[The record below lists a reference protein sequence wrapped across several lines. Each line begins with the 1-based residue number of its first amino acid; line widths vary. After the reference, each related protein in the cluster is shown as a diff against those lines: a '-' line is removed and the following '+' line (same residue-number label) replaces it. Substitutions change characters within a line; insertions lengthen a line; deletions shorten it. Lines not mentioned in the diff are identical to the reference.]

1 MSRKKQ
7 KKIKKP
13 EDFGRFSEALL
24 KKEYGDEYQIITQKD
39 YKNLTKG
46 QKKLFDQTAKNYDKK
61 QKKYGRQG
69 QDNKLLVIGAQNKPS
84 LGIPPRTK
92 FSDLREIDYRSAKMR
107 PTNEMLM
114 IGVPRFRRKNQQ
126 EALEDSRS
134 EVQAE
139 VDFEGVDKGKVSASY
154 SGQNEGVNPR
164 TGLPITK
171 TNPRMRIIKELK
183 YIANTPDY
191 GKERQEAAKQQ
202 LESFSKKV
210 LGRVDGGSVHVKG
223 KLGRTKPTRLY

>member
-39 YKNLTKG
+39 YKDLTKG
-46 QKKLFDQTAKNYDKK
+46 QKKLFDQTVQNYDKK
-61 QKKYGRQG
+61 QRGS
-69 QDNKLLVIGAQNKPS
+69 NKLLVIGAQNKPS

-126 EALEDSRS
+126 EKLEDSRR
-134 EVQAE
+134 EVQGDIDYRDVA
-139 VDFEGVDKGKVSASY
+139 KGKVSASY
-154 SGQNEGVNPR
+154 SGQDEGVNPR
-164 TGLPITK
+164 TGIPVSRS
-171 TNPRMRIIKELK
+171 NPRMRIIKELK

-191 GKERQEAAKQQ
+191 GKERQEAARQQ
-202 LESFSKKV
+202 LKSFSKKV
-210 LGRVDGGSVHVKG
+210 LGRANGGSVLVKT
-223 KLGRTKPTRLY
+223 KLGRTKPTKVY

>member
-39 YKNLTKG
+39 YKDLTKG
-46 QKKLFDQTAKNYDKK
+46 QKKLFDQTAQNYDKGK
-61 QKKYGRQG
+61 RGS
-69 QDNKLLVIGAQNKPS
+69 NKLLVIGAKNKPG
-84 LGIPPRTK
+84 GIPTRKK
-92 FSDLREIDYRSAKMR
+92 FADLREIDYRSAKMT

-126 EALEDSRS
+126 KKLEESRR
-134 EVQAE
+134 EVQSEIDYEDVA
-139 VDFEGVDKGKVSASY
+139 KGKVSASY
-154 SGQNEGVNPR
+154 SGQDEGVNPR
-164 TGLPITK
+164 TGIPVTRS
-171 TNPRMRIIKELK
+171 NPRMRIIKELK

-191 GKERQEAAKQQ
+191 GKERQEAARQQ
-202 LESFSKKV
+202 LKSFSKKV